1 MARRVERMEFSFG
14 NTLNERRRS
23 NCRRVIG
30 LLLIMP
36 LIPWL

>member
-1 MARRVERMEFSFG
+1 MARRVERMDFVSG
-14 NTLNERRRS
+14 DALNERRRS
-23 NCRRVIG
+23 SCRVIG

>member
-14 NTLNERRRS
+14 NALNERRRS
-23 NCRRVIG
+23 SCRVIG